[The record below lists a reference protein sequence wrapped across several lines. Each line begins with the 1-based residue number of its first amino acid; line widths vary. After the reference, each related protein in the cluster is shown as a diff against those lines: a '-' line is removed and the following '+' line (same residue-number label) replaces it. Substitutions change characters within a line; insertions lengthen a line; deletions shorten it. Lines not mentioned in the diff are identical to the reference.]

1 MRAAL
6 IIAITSLFFPLA
18 TCSNENQVTFDQ
30 MASLGSS
37 SDKTYSHGYHRHY
50 PSLFASQNIDR
61 TSTFRMIEIG
71 FGQGSSVPLWENLFP
86 NADIIWIDYSSDP
99 GDRVHCV
106 PGKAKCQAGTRSRF
120 YFGSQ
125 SNATFLRS
133 VVQEEC
139 GTLPCFDIII
149 DDGGHGYQ
157 QQLISFQVLFSTA
170 LKPGGMHLIEDI
182 ETSYWTYGEQYGDL
196 TIGGRKAQHTPVN
209 VFKRFVGKSALLFF
223 LQVLSV

>member
-1 MRAAL
+1 MWAL

-18 TCSNENQVTFDQ
+18 TCSNENQVTSDL

-61 TSTFRMIEIG
+61 TSTFRLIEIG

-149 DDGGHGYQ
+149 VP
-157 QQLISFQVLFSTA
+157 ISIIPST
-170 LKPGGMHLIEDI
+170 
-182 ETSYWTYGEQYGDL
+182 
-196 TIGGRKAQHTPVN
+196 TIGKTN
-209 VFKRFVGKSALLFF
+209 TLNTCDKI
-223 LQVLSV
+223 